1 MNFPAISS
9 LCAAEVA
16 QIRTFPEKTMGSAA
30 RHLLREAL
38 VWSGIALGIFALIYF
53 FDDLKATFDPAPNAA
68 SVTSQESEPKDSP
81 DGFAR
86 EVRLKA
92 DERGHF
98 VFAADVNGRKATFM
112 ADTGA
117 TVVVLSYEDAARLGL
132 SPQRLDFTGLAQT
145 ANGPARVAPVVLDRV
160 RVRDITVRDVS
171 AVVAEKGALAT
182 NLLGMSFLSRLK
194 SFQVQ
199 DGELVLVQ

>member
-1 MNFPAISS
+1 
-9 LCAAEVA
+9 
-16 QIRTFPEKTMGSAA
+16 MGSAA
-30 RHLLREAL
+30 KHLLHEAL
-38 VWSGIALGIFALIYF
+38 LWGGIALGGFALIYF
-53 FDDLKATFDPAPNAA
+53 FDDLRAAFAPAPDQA
-68 SVTSQESEPKDSP
+68 SVASQESEPEQAH

-98 VFAADVNGRKATFM
+98 VLEADVNGRKATFM

-117 TVVVLSYEDAARLGL
+117 TVVVLSYEDAAKLGL

-145 ANGPARVAPVVLDRV
+145 ANGRARVAPVTLDRV
-160 RVRDITVRDVS
+160 RVRDIIVRDVP

-194 SFQVQ
+194 SFQMQ
-199 DGELVLVQ
+199 GDELVLVQ